1 MTFSHPFWLL
11 LGALLGAGF
20 AIALARGL
28 RRGRAALLAYS
39 DLPFLV
45 AATGARFDPAR
56 AIGIVTVLALF
67 GLAVALAGPRAT
79 IAMPVHGTVILC
91 VDTSGSMRATDVTPS
106 RAEAATAA
114 VRTFIDAVGEGTR
127 VGVVAFAGAAGVVAA
142 PTADKDALRD
152 ALARIPPPNGGTAI
166 GDAVA
171 AAAGQLPSGG
181 RRTIVLITDG
191 VNNSGAD
198 PLAVAPQLGA
208 NGVEI
213 DTIGIGTNDSGQLIP
228 GTGEEASLDEEALRE
243 IAHDAHG
250 TYARAADAGS
260 LRGRLDALAQTTTRE
275 QKKVDLAL
283 PFAVVAGAILLA
295 AVAAGMLAGR
305 FP

>member
-1 MTFSHPFWLL
+1 M
-11 LGALLGAGF
+11 
-20 AIALARGL
+20 
-28 RRGRAALLAYS
+28 
-39 DLPFLV
+39 
-45 AATGARFDPAR
+45 
-56 AIGIVTVLALF
+56 
-67 GLAVALAGPRAT
+67 
-79 IAMPVHGTVILC
+79 
-91 VDTSGSMRATDVTPS
+91 
-106 RAEAATAA
+106 
-114 VRTFIDAVGEGTR
+114 
-127 VGVVAFAGAAGVVAA
+127 
-142 PTADKDALRD
+142 
-152 ALARIPPPNGGTAI
+152 
-166 GDAVA
+166 
-171 AAAGQLPSGG
+171 
-181 RRTIVLITDG
+181 LITDG

-295 AVAAGMLAGR
+295 AVAAGNALEFYDFLIFGFFAVQIGKAFFPAAGDGGLLLTLQR
-305 FP
+305 GGASGQFFLRHA

>member
-1 MTFSHPFWLL
+1 M
-11 LGALLGAGF
+11 
-20 AIALARGL
+20 
-28 RRGRAALLAYS
+28 
-39 DLPFLV
+39 
-45 AATGARFDPAR
+45 
-56 AIGIVTVLALF
+56 
-67 GLAVALAGPRAT
+67 
-79 IAMPVHGTVILC
+79 
-91 VDTSGSMRATDVTPS
+91 
-106 RAEAATAA
+106 
-114 VRTFIDAVGEGTR
+114 
-127 VGVVAFAGAAGVVAA
+127 
-142 PTADKDALRD
+142 
-152 ALARIPPPNGGTAI
+152 
-166 GDAVA
+166 
-171 AAAGQLPSGG
+171 
-181 RRTIVLITDG
+181 LITDG